1 MIELAGKF
9 DCVGCVACVDKCAF
23 GALSVEKDAWGFS
36 YPLLNPSLCKE
47 CHCCVRACPV
57 LKKPDCK
64 QTPFKAYLMQSKND
78 ATLSQSA
85 SGGFCPEAFTRTM
98 GKNMD
103 VIVGAAYDDSFN
115 VVHTECTVSE
125 QVKRLSGS
133 KYVQSDTA
141 GIYVKIEQVLKQ
153 GKNVCFSGTPC
164 QVAGLRSFLGKHY
177 ANLVTIDFLCHSVPS
192 PRAWK
197 VYLKNQEKKLGKIIG
212 VRFKSK
218 KYGYSFP
225 TLEIKTEK
233 NGREKSYYFTS
244 QADGFMSAFLHGRIS
259 RESCKNCQFRDSH
272 CSDLTVADY
281 YRFSEISSEFKGDA
295 GISRVIAWTDEGAA
309 FVDSLKEFFVWKD
322 VACDRIFL
330 KDDFHDVK
338 ATGEEKEQAFSDA
351 YILQHCLKVSAKQKL
366 ISAIRIILH
375 KIGLQEFVKKVIKG

>member
-1 MIELAGKF
+1 
-9 DCVGCVACVDKCAF
+9 
-23 GALSVEKDAWGFS
+23 
-36 YPLLNPSLCKE
+36 
-47 CHCCVRACPV
+47 
-57 LKKPDCK
+57 
-64 QTPFKAYLMQSKND
+64 MQSKND
-78 ATLSQSA
+78 ANLSQSA
-85 SGGFCPEAFTRTM
+85 SGGVCTEAFMRTI

-103 VIVGAAYDDSFN
+103 VIVGAAYDDDFN
-115 VVHTECTVSE
+115 VVHTECITCE

-141 GIYVKIEQVLKQ
+141 GIYVKIEQALKQ

-164 QVAGLRSFLGKHY
+164 QVAGLHSFLGKNY

-197 VYLKNQEKKLGKIIG
+197 VYLKNQEKKLGKIVN

-225 TLEIKTEK
+225 TLELTVEK
-233 NGREKSYYFTS
+233 NGRKKSYYFTS
-244 QADGFMSAFLHGRIS
+244 QADGFMSAFLHGSIS
-259 RESCKNCQFRDSH
+259 RESCKNCQFRDCH

-281 YRFSEISSEFKGDA
+281 YRFSEISSEFKSDA
-295 GISRVIAWTDEGAA
+295 GISRVIAWTDEGVA
-309 FVDSLKEFFVWKD
+309 FVDLLKEYFVWKD
-322 VACDRIFL
+322 VACDKIFL

-338 ATGEEKEQAFSDA
+338 APGVIKEQEFSDA

-366 ISAIRIILH
+366 ISVMRIILH
-375 KIGLQEFVKKVIKG
+375 KMGLQEFIKKVIKG